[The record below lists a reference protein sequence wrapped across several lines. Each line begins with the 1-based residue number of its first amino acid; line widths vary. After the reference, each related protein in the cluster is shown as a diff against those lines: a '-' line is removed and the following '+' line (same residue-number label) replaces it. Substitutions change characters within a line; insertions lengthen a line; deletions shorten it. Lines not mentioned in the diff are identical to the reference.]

1 MQIQYSKFVSV
12 VIEIS
17 EVTTQIKADRIYE
30 H

>member
-1 MQIQYSKFVSV
+1 MQIQYSKCVSV

-17 EVTTQIKADRIYE
+17 EVTTQIKVDRNYE